1 MISRYF
7 VISLT
12 DAEYRSKMRSGR
24 CRGHLIQVG
33 TPVDKPQLLKKK
45 ATMKRSKPDILVMLV
60 LILGLGLTLSG
71 MSKGDDRERVVDVN
85 AKASGI
91 LLGTEPS
98 RQ

>member
-1 MISRYF
+1 
-7 VISLT
+7 
-12 DAEYRSKMRSGR
+12 
-24 CRGHLIQVG
+24 
-33 TPVDKPQLLKKK
+33 
-45 ATMKRSKPDILVMLV
+45 MKRSKPDILVMLV